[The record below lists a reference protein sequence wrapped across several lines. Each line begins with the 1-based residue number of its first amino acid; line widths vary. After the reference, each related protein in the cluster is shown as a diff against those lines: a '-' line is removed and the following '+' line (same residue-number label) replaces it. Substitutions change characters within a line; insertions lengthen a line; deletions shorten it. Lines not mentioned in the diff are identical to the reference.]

1 MSDPDNRLVEF
12 NRLNSVGKAVFIAG
26 SAVKS
31 LGALVEVAVDTI
43 GTIWTDAEK
52 AFRKAL
58 DDGIEDAKVIDE
70 DSR

>member
-26 SAVKS
+26 SAVKT
-31 LGALVEVAVDTI
+31 LGALVEVTVDTI
-43 GTIWTDAEK
+43 GTIWTDAEQ